1 MFLTAK
7 LQFMMS
13 VNNEEWRL
21 MIIII
26 DVLNLS
32 QVVHLTVFLKYAFGN
47 LQFL

>member
-7 LQFMMS
+7 LQFMLS
-13 VNNEEWRL
+13 VTNEEWRL